1 MGATFKNIGLRDANN
16 SIHDGGIHLSFTR
29 LLLRQLK
36 LLSRQDAGAADG
48 VAVRGTMVTT
58 FFARTDSNSANNP
71 GLNLTNDPLVRI
83 TFVPTTDGNLILE
96 QPDPKA
102 PDPDTLVE
110 IGGQTYQFIYELT
123 ATLPTNSS
131 QVPISLQGEQFVLI
145 TVLDYPD
152 DGDSV
157 RLVFLPSSDATD
169 VQMSGLGTGA
179 IRPDDLTNNP
189 PDTPVCFASGT
200 FIETPTGPM
209 MVDDLRQGDLVM
221 TVDDGPQ
228 PLVWVTSS
236 THAWPGSD
244 EKYKPYQ
251 IKAGALGDGLPQC
264 DLMVSPQHHI
274 LLRGAQCLALFGL
287 SEVIAPAKG
296 LTGLAGVRHMK
307 GKKTVTYHHLLL
319 ARHALLLAGGVASE
333 SFYPGP
339 NAIKM
344 LSDAQR
350 DALFALFPALRENPE
365 TGYGPTVRRK
375 VTRQQAK
382 QIVSMMQG
390 NVASRKLVA

>member
-1 MGATFKNIGLRDANN
+1 MANTYWARINKDNANN
-16 SIHDGGIHLSFTR
+16 
-29 LLLRQLK
+29 
-36 LLSRQDAGAADG
+36 DAI
-48 VAVRGTMVTT
+48 
-58 FFARTDSNSANNP
+58 
-71 GLNLTNDPLVRI
+71 NLDQNEDPIEI
-83 TFVPTTDGNLILE
+83 TFVPSGPDGDTIL
-96 QPDPKA
+96 DPGLDSNTQVSIK
-102 PDPDTLVE
+102 DVLYDFEYIVY
-110 IGGQTYQFIYELT
+110 G
-123 ATLPTNSS
+123 TLPEDSKVPS
-131 QVPISLQGEQFVLI
+131 QFWEDPVVIIRVI
-145 TVLDYPD
+145 DYPAE
-152 DGDSV
+152 GETE
-157 RLVFLPSSDATD
+157 RLVFLPESDATEAEMAAF
-169 VQMSGLGTGA
+169 QQGNITPIQG
-179 IRPDDLTNNP
+179 
-189 PDTPVCFASGT
+189 DTLPEVPVCFVSGT
-200 FIETPTGPM
+200 MIETPTGPM

-274 LLRGAQCLALFGL
+274 LLRGAQCLALLGL

-375 VTRQQAK
+375 VTRRQAEHL
-382 QIVSMMQG
+382 VSMMQG
-390 NVASRKLVA
+390 NVANRKLVA